1 MRSESIEVTSVNV
14 LIVTGINEIDS
25 NIEVIQLIVLKTV
38 SHSETV
44 CIGGHI
50 VHLEMG
56 LGGESYLLQLYQR

>member
-1 MRSESIEVTSVNV
+1 MWSEAFKVTSVYV
-14 LIVTGINEIDS
+14 LIVARVHKIDS
-25 NIEVIQLIVLKTV
+25 NIEVIQFIVLKTV

-56 LGGESYLLQLYQR
+56 LGG